1 MSAHA
6 SILPRAGLASADAP
20 PLQLPGEHFVAALVF
35 LALGAVGLVWIAPDL
50 AAGAFLA
57 PRVAGVVH
65 LFTLG
70 FVTMSILGAL
80 YQFLPVAVGAPV
92 RSQRAAHVS
101 FALMSAGVPA
111 FAFALAAG
119 VPRLVP
125 VGAAALVLALAVF
138 ATNLM
143 ATLVHAAS
151 RTVTWWAL
159 AAASAFLVVTLGF
172 GLALAFDVETG
183 FLSDDRFAVLAVHVH
198 VAVVGWVMLVI
209 AGVAHR
215 LMPMFLLSHGAS
227 ERPGWTA
234 VGALA
239 SGCALLVLPLGTTVR
254 IAGALAIAAG
264 VVAFLVQAALFYR
277 HRRKP
282 TLDPGLQLASAGLA
296 GVAAALL
303 LAPMALSR
311 GLDSPRWLTAY
322 GFVLVVGGLSLF
334 VAGHY
339 YKVVPFLVWYHRFG
353 AVVGTRPVPRVADLY
368 STRVARAD
376 VALFVAGVL
385 AMAIGILVGSEASVR
400 AGAVSFA
407 AAVALEIREMVRV
420 ARRRPA

>member
-1 MSAHA
+1 MTAHA
-6 SILPRAGLASADAP
+6 SVLPTAGLASADAP
-20 PLQLPGEHFVAALVF
+20 PLQLPGEHFVAALTF
-35 LALGAVGLVWIAPDL
+35 LALGGVGLVWIAPEL

-57 PRVAGVVH
+57 PRVAGVAH

-80 YQFLPVAVGAPV
+80 YQFLPVAVGTPI

-101 FALMSAGVPA
+101 FALMTAGVPA
-111 FAFALAAG
+111 FAFALIAG
-119 VPRLVP
+119 FPRVIH
-125 VGAAALVLALAVF
+125 VGGTAVVLALAVF
-138 ATNLM
+138 ATNLT
-143 ATLVHAAS
+143 ATLARAAS
-151 RTVTWWAL
+151 RTLTWWAL

-172 GLALAFDVETG
+172 GLVLAFDLTSG
-183 FLSDDRFAVLAVHVH
+183 FLTDDRFAVLAVHVH
-198 VAVVGWVMLVI
+198 VAVVGWVMLVMV
-209 AGVAHR
+209 GVAHR

-227 ERPGWTA
+227 ERPGWAA

-239 SGCALLVLPLGTTVR
+239 SGCSLLVLPLGATVR
-254 IAGALAIAAG
+254 LAGGLAIATG

-277 HRRKP
+277 HRRKQ
-282 TLDPGLQLASAGLA
+282 TLDAGLRLASAGLV
-296 GVAAALL
+296 GITAALL
-303 LAPMALSR
+303 LAPIALSR
-311 GLDSPRWLTAY
+311 GLENPRWPTAY
-322 GFVLVVGGLSLF
+322 ALVLVVGGLSLF

-339 YKVVPFLVWYHRFG
+339 YKIVPFLVWYHRFG
-353 AVVGTRPVPRVADLY
+353 SVVGTRPVPRVADLY
-368 STRVARAD
+368 SARVARAD

-385 AMAIGILVGSEASVR
+385 AMAIGIVVGSEASVR